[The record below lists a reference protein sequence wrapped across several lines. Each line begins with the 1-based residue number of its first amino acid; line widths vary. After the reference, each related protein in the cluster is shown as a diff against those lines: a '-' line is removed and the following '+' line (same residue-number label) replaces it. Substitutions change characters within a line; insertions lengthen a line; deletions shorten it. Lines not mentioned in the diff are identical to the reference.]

1 MLEWLPA
8 PIDQRELELRAK
20 HPERTWPTMKLVSGP
35 WTIAK
40 WDLSDPRYALWRGKE
55 RWPKTYGF
63 KSAKE
68 AKDLAESMERHGQ

>member
-20 HPERTWPTMKLVSGP
+20 SGKTWPVMKLVSGP

-40 WDLSDPRYALWRGKE
+40 WDLSDPRYALWRDKE
-55 RWPKTYGF
+55 RWPKQFGF
-63 KSAKE
+63 KTAKE
-68 AKDLAESMERHGQ
+68 AMDLANDMERRGV